1 MISNEDDIGGHL
13 PRGPHQLTAED
24 VAADQR
30 NRLLAAIVQ
39 FIPAKGYLAT
49 SVADLIKRAGVSRR
63 TFYELYPNREELLK
77 SAFETDA
84 ELSIEADRVAC
95 ERSGGPT
102 RQLEA
107 LMRRLCRGAGEHPGT
122 AMLLAVEIAAAGP
135 NGYELR
141 GALMSDYATLIRECL
156 SSSAEPPLPQS
167 LAVTLAGAIHRE
179 IDAHLRTGRERE
191 LPELAPQLARW
202 TRAYHPVPATFE
214 IDAEPAEP
222 APSIGMNGLLGG
234 RAPGTLTLAPEGYVQ
249 RVSRPSPGFL
259 AHVNRE
265 RILDAVAQ
273 LNAKHGYGA
282 LTIEMIAEHADVPE
296 RAFRSSFDSKEES
309 FATALELGHTKGQAI
324 AERTRAGGGL
334 WRESVRN
341 TIRALLEFLASEPQ
355 FTRLAFLDAPLV
367 SPALARRNSEH
378 AAAYAHL
385 VFEGAPQRRNPP
397 PIAPEAIMQA
407 LFELAYRYAAR
418 DRAAELPRAAV
429 HATYLALAPFLGVT
443 EAAETAAG
451 A

>member
-156 SSSAEPPLPQS
+156 KLERRA
-167 LAVTLAGAIHRE
+167 AAATVAGGHA
-179 IDAHLRTGRERE
+179 
-191 LPELAPQLARW
+191 
-202 TRAYHPVPATFE
+202 
-214 IDAEPAEP
+214 
-222 APSIGMNGLLGG
+222 GG
-234 RAPGTLTLAPEGYVQ
+234 R
-249 RVSRPSPGFL
+249 
-259 AHVNRE
+259 H
-265 RILDAVAQ
+265 
-273 LNAKHGYGA
+273 
-282 LTIEMIAEHADVPE
+282 
-296 RAFRSSFDSKEES
+296 
-309 FATALELGHTKGQAI
+309 
-324 AERTRAGGGL
+324 
-334 WRESVRN
+334 
-341 TIRALLEFLASEPQ
+341 
-355 FTRLAFLDAPLV
+355 
-367 SPALARRNSEH
+367 
-378 AAAYAHL
+378 
-385 VFEGAPQRRNPP
+385 PP
-397 PIAPEAIMQA
+397 
-407 LFELAYRYAAR
+407 R
-418 DRAAELPRAAV
+418 DRRAPA
-429 HATYLALAPFLGVT
+429 HRP
-443 EAAETAAG
+443 
-451 A
+451 